1 MTLQWR
7 GKVFIY
13 GGLGGISVPCDA
25 CEPSPPDPFSPHALW
40 LRGGCMGSFGGCC
53 GGAVAVTSV
62 LLGRGCIFFRSSHNV
77 YPPFTFPH
85 TPQNLLACMR
95 SPSGAAG
102 RWQLGVGKAGGEP
115 PLFPGFVNCRLS
127 GAREQPCNLFGIRA
141 CECECECECERVG
154 VRVGVHPP
162 RARGCPL
169 GGRRCPSDIGKDAA
183 GAGKGGAWG
192 GAESVGGFRGV
203 GHPPADPPARCW
215 SEARC

>member
-1 MTLQWR
+1 M
-7 GKVFIY
+7 
-13 GGLGGISVPCDA
+13 
-25 CEPSPPDPFSPHALW
+25 
-40 LRGGCMGSFGGCC
+40 
-53 GGAVAVTSV
+53 
-62 LLGRGCIFFRSSHNV
+62 

-162 RARGCPL
+162 PVLGAARWGGAAAPLTLGRTRRERARGGL
-169 GGRRCPSDIGKDAA
+169 GGELRVWGGLEVWDTPLLTLLLGA
-183 GAGKGGAWG
+183 GARHVVNWG
-192 GAESVGGFRGV
+192 
-203 GHPPADPPARCW
+203 
-215 SEARC
+215 